1 METIHIHLS
10 PKANK
15 SKLIEAIEMLKGVKS
30 VNVSSDVVTDDDFLT
45 KQMTASR
52 KSGKGNKQ
60 NIIEFLGK

>member
-1 METIHIHLS
+1 METIHIKLS

-30 VNVSSDVVTDDDFLT
+30 VTVSDESVTDDEFLA

-60 NIIEFLGK
+60 NVMDFLSK

>member
-1 METIHIHLS
+1 MDTILIELS

-15 SKLIEAIEMLKGVKS
+15 SKLIEAIEMFKGVKS
-30 VNVSSDVVTDDDFLT
+30 VTIASDPATDDEFMA

-60 NIIEFLGK
+60 KVMDFLSK